1 MTGTEVSGGRP
12 VAAVRAVPAFV
23 RFVVFGGGV
32 TLLGSGALLLVGDR
46 APVAAANAVVTVVT
60 TLLATEL
67 HTRFTFRR
75 GRAGWSDHCAS
86 GLTVLLSYLFTT
98 GALLGYDA
106 LHTGNGALVRQGV
119 YLAASGAAGIARFL
133 LLRYV
138 FARTGRTRRAQSP
151 TARDRRTAWAGR
163 GARAGRAVRSVPAGW
178 AARTLR
184 AARVAA
190 LFARAVPTLRPV
202 VAPLAV
208 PAAVSPALSPAVS
221 AVRVAAVIP
230 SSVRPS
236 SPPAVTEAVIAATVP
251 GARPELWTKPAVSSR
266 ESASSRPRMLVTST
280 SRP

>member
-1 MTGTEVSGGRP
+1 MAGTRAATGAGTAP
-12 VAAVRAVPAFV
+12 AAVRAVPAFL

-32 TLLGSGALLLVGDR
+32 TLLGSAALLLVGHR

-106 LHTGNGALVRQGV
+106 LHTGGGALLRQGV

-138 FARTGRTRRAQSP
+138 FARTGTRTRTRAAVPVPVPARVRTPAASRAGGAAGGLRAQPGGPDPRAAAIPS
-151 TARDRRTAWAGR
+151 ARDAADAADAASRPP
-163 GARAGRAVRSVPAGW
+163 VRVTG
-178 AARTLR
+178 
-184 AARVAA
+184 VAA
-190 LFARAVPTLRPV
+190 A
-202 VAPLAV
+202 
-208 PAAVSPALSPAVS
+208 
-221 AVRVAAVIP
+221 
-230 SSVRPS
+230 
-236 SPPAVTEAVIAATVP
+236 IAATVP
-251 GARPELWTKPAVSSR
+251 GAGPALWAVGTASAR
-266 ESASSRPRMLVTST
+266 EAAPGRPRMLAT
-280 SRP
+280 

>member
-1 MTGTEVSGGRP
+1 MAGTMAATGTGTGP
-12 VAAVRAVPAFV
+12 AAVRAVPAFV

-46 APVAAANAVVTVVT
+46 APVAAANAVVTAVT

-75 GRAGWSDHCAS
+75 GRASWSDHCAS

-106 LHTGNGALVRQGV
+106 LHTGGGALVRQGV

-138 FARTGRTRRAQSP
+138 FTRTRRAQP
-151 TARDRRTAWAGR
+151 PAV
-163 GARAGRAVRSVPAGW
+163 RAVGTLWSAAGGGAAPVAGPAPVPARGPVP
-178 AARTLR
+178 
-184 AARVAA
+184 VAG
-190 LFARAVPTLRPV
+190 
-202 VAPLAV
+202 
-208 PAAVSPALSPAVS
+208 PA

-230 SSVRPS
+230 SARAASRP
-236 SPPAVTEAVIAATVP
+236 PVVAAAIAATVP
-251 GARPELWTKPAVSSR
+251 GASPALWAMATASPREPAPSL
-266 ESASSRPRMLVTST
+266 PRMLAT
-280 SRP
+280 